1 MTPKTVKAEFEL
13 ERKGSGTKPQVIVV
27 ATDSTSQSKPATAVT
42 RALVERATPDPLTT
56 SPIRATTAATTHRS
70 MYLSAPIFAIAMI
83 LLGAFEKYLLS
94 LPEYAHA
101 IWLLGLIGAGSPVVW
116 HTVRSALAGKYA
128 TDVVA
133 SLSIVTAGIVG
144 QPLAGLVI
152 VLMQTGGE
160 ALEHFAERRAS
171 AAVSELEKAAPR
183 IAHLITGDQGL
194 ADVPVGAIEPGN
206 VFLVRPGEMIPCDG
220 IVLSGISEIDASQL
234 TGEAMPV
241 PAAEGTRLMS
251 GSLNAHGVLSV
262 RASARAAESQYSRIV
277 ELVRSAQASKAPL
290 QRLADRYAVWFTPL
304 TLVVCAA
311 TFALTHSWNAVL
323 AVLVVATPCP
333 LILATP
339 VAIIGGI
346 NRAARRKIIMR
357 HGSALENLS
366 NAQVAVFDKTG
377 TLTVGKPSVRTV
389 TTLPGFTE
397 ERVLTYA
404 GAVERGSSHLLAQ
417 VIVGEAER
425 RYGKL
430 PVAAQHR
437 ESAGQGL
444 IGLVNGVDVVVGSR
458 AFVSTKASASLDAF
472 AKVEQGEAGLRAY
485 VLLGGVPA
493 GIIEY
498 ADSLRPGL
506 SEFFHT
512 LESLGIS
519 RRVLLSGDR
528 AANAKAV
535 GELAGMDEVHGELL
549 PADKAAIVAR
559 FRADGEV
566 VMMVGDGTND
576 APALSAADVG
586 VALAGHGGGV
596 TSEAAD
602 VVILVDDLSKVGD
615 ALAISRRT
623 MRVAR
628 QSIIAGLLLSGV
640 AMAFAAFGYIP
651 PTAGALLQEGIDVAV
666 ILNALRAS
674 WS

>member
-1 MTPKTVKAEFEL
+1 MTARTGDVGSAPRPRITPSPVKTV
-13 ERKGSGTKPQVIVV
+13 
-27 ATDSTSQSKPATAVT
+27 
-42 RALVERATPDPLTT
+42 
-56 SPIRATTAATTHRS
+56 ATTASSPRS
-70 MYLSAPIFAIAMI
+70 MHLSAPIFAIAMI
-83 LLGAFEKYLLS
+83 LLGTLEKYVLG
-94 LPEYAHA
+94 LPDYAQA
-101 IWLLGLIGAGSPVVW
+101 IWLLGLIGAGFPVVYG
-116 HTVRSALAGKYA
+116 TLRSAMRGKYA

-133 SLSIVTAGIVG
+133 SLSIVTAGIIG

-183 IAHLITGDQGL
+183 IAHLITGDRGL
-194 ADVPVGAIEPGN
+194 IDVPVGEIEPGN
-206 VFLVRPGEMIPCDG
+206 VFLVRPGELIPCDG
-220 IVLSGISEIDASQL
+220 VVLSGISEIDASQL

-241 PAAEGTRLMS
+241 PAQEGTRLMS

-304 TLVVCAA
+304 TIIVCAG
-311 TFALTHSWNAVL
+311 TFALTHSWEAVL

-366 NAQVAVFDKTG
+366 NARVAVFDKTG
-377 TLTVGKPSVRTV
+377 TLTVGKPSVRSV
-389 TTLPGFTE
+389 ITLPGFTE

-404 GAVERGSSHLLAQ
+404 GAVERGSSHLLAR
-417 VIVGEAER
+417 VIVEEAER
-425 RYGKL
+425 RYGQL
-430 PVAAQHR
+430 PQAAQHR
-437 ESAGQGL
+437 ESSGQGL
-444 IGLVNGVDVVVGSR
+444 VGLVNGVDVVVGSR
-458 AFVSTKASASLDAF
+458 AFVSTKAAVSLDAF
-472 AKVEQGEAGLRAY
+472 AKVERGDAGLRAY
-485 VLLGGVPA
+485 VLLAGVPA

-506 SEFFHT
+506 PEFFHT
-512 LESLGIS
+512 IETMGIT

-528 AANAKAV
+528 EANAKAV
-535 GELAGMDEVHGELL
+535 GKLAGMNEVHGELL

-566 VMMVGDGTND
+566 VLMVGDGTND

-602 VVILVDDLSKVGD
+602 VVILVDDLSKVGE
-615 ALAISRRT
+615 AMAISRRT
-623 MRVAR
+623 MKIAR
-628 QSIIAGLLLSGV
+628 QSIIAGLFLSGI
-640 AMAFAAFGYIP
+640 AMVFAAFGYIP

>member
-1 MTPKTVKAEFEL
+1 MTVRTSDARTALRPQLTPVPVKSPAQMPL
-13 ERKGSGTKPQVIVV
+13 PRK
-27 ATDSTSQSKPATAVT
+27 
-42 RALVERATPDPLTT
+42 
-56 SPIRATTAATTHRS
+56 S

-83 LLGAFEKYLLS
+83 LLGALEKYVLG
-94 LPEYAHA
+94 LPEYAQA
-101 IWLLGLIGAGSPVVW
+101 IWLLGLIGAGFPVVW
-116 HTVRSALAGKYA
+116 RTLRSAMQGKYA

-133 SLSIVTAGIVG
+133 SLSIVTAGIIG

-171 AAVSELEKAAPR
+171 AAVSELERAAPR

-194 ADVPVGAIEPGN
+194 IDVPVGEIEPGN
-206 VFLVRPGEMIPCDG
+206 VFLVRPGELIPCDG
-220 IVLSGISEIDASQL
+220 VVLSGISEIDASQL

-241 PAAEGTRLMS
+241 PAQEGTRLMS

-290 QRLADRYAVWFTPL
+290 QRLADRYALWFTPL
-304 TLVVCAA
+304 TLVVCVV
-311 TFALTHSWNAVL
+311 TFAFTHSWTTVL

-346 NRAARRKIIMR
+346 NRAARHKIIMR

-366 NAQVAVFDKTG
+366 KARIAVFDKTG
-377 TLTVGKPSVRTV
+377 TLTVGKPSVSSV
-389 TTLPGFTE
+389 ITLPGFTE
-397 ERVLTYA
+397 ERVLSYA
-404 GAVERGSSHLLAQ
+404 GAVERGSSHLLAR
-417 VIVGEAER
+417 VIVEEAEK
-425 RYGKL
+425 RYGQL
-430 PVAAQHR
+430 PRAAQHR
-437 ESAGQGL
+437 ESPGQGL
-444 IGLVNGVDVVVGSR
+444 VGLVNGVDVVVGSR
-458 AFVSTKASASLDAF
+458 VFVSTKAAVSLDAF
-472 AKVEQGEAGLRAY
+472 ARVERGDAGLRAY
-485 VLLGGVPA
+485 VLLAGVPA

-506 SEFFHT
+506 AEFFQT
-512 LESLGIS
+512 LDAMGIT

-528 AANAKAV
+528 TANAQAV
-535 GELAGMDEVHGELL
+535 GKLAGMNEVHGELL
-549 PADKAAIVAR
+549 PADKAALVAR
-559 FRADGEV
+559 FRSAGEV
-566 VMMVGDGTND
+566 VLMVGDGTND

-602 VVILVDDLSKVGD
+602 VVILVDDLGKVGE

-623 MRVAR
+623 MRIAR
-628 QSIIAGLLLSGV
+628 QSIISGLVLSGI
-640 AMAFAAFGYIP
+640 AMVFAAFGYIA

-674 WS
+674 WA